1 VSLFGVMPSW
11 KEKAYIFMA
20 VDTTM
25 KGLAYI
31 IPKEVIGFEV
41 PTIRGP
47 ETIMHRTIVNLNRA
61 YGFLQEVTGEKGLA
75 KYVMVAKK

>member
-1 VSLFGVMPSW
+1 MSLFGVMPSW

-41 PTIRGP
+41 PTVRSP

-61 YGFLQEVTGEKGLA
+61 YGFLEEVTG
-75 KYVMVAKK
+75 KKKMEEVVLKI